1 MNTRRPD
8 SAAPLT
14 QARRIVVKVGSA
26 LLVDGDTGRVN
37 RAWLETLVEDLLRLR
52 KRGQPVILVS
62 AGAIVLGRRRLGL
75 KHGALRLEE
84 SQAAAAVGQIRLAH
98 AYKELLEGCDVTVAQ
113 VLLTLEDSER
123 RRRYLNARA
132 TLESLLALGALP
144 VINEN
149 DTVATA
155 EIRYGDNDRLAAR
168 VAQMAGADCLVLLSD
183 VEGLYSAD
191 PTRDP
196 GARFIHEV
204 PQITPGIE
212 AMAGRAAAQVGSGG
226 MAAKMAAARIA
237 VAAGCHMCIAAGVH
251 RHPLRRIEEGA
262 DCTWF
267 VPSATPAAAS
277 KQWIAGTLRPAGAL
291 TIDAGARRALLEG
304 RSLLPAGVIA
314 ARGRF
319 DRGDTVS
326 VLAADG
332 AEIARGIVAY
342 SDVDAARI
350 MGRKSSEI
358 ADILGFRGRDE
369 MIHRDD
375 LVLMRQEL
383 TGAVWR
389 GPARTGST
397 TGAGARPSGLGRTRV
412 AVPLAVA
419 GTARERATTVPAD
432 AGALCLK
439 SGNAGLLRG
448 GSESQHSSRALHE
461 CLAPGLQSAGLP
473 AQCIQLVPLTD
484 RAAVGYMLAGMSEYL
499 DVIVPR
505 GGKTL
510 VQRVQKEARG
520 PVIGHLEGNCHE
532 YIDRRPDRRL
542 AATIPTD

>member
-26 LLVDGDTGRVN
+26 LLVDGDSGRVN

-52 KRGQPVILVS
+52 KRGQRVILVS
-62 AGAIVLGRRRLGL
+62 SGAIALGRRRLGL
-75 KHGALRLEE
+75 KPGVLRLEE

-191 PTRDP
+191 PNREP

-204 PQITPGIE
+204 PQITPEIE
-212 AMAGRAAAQVGSGG
+212 AMAGRSASQVGSGG
-226 MAAKMAAARIA
+226 MAAKIAAARIA
-237 VAAGCHMCIAAGVH
+237 MAAGCHMCIAAGVH

-267 VPSATPAAAS
+267 VPSATPAAAR
-277 KQWIAGTLRPAGAL
+277 KQWIAGTLRPAGAI
-291 TIDAGARRALLEG
+291 TIDAGALRALLEG
-304 RSLLPAGVIA
+304 RSLLPAGVTA

-326 VLAADG
+326 VLAGDG

-350 MGRKSSEI
+350 IGRKSSEI
-358 ADILGFRGRDE
+358 AGILGFRGRDE

-375 LVLMRQEL
+375 LVLMRQE
-383 TGAVWR
+383 A
-389 GPARTGST
+389 
-397 TGAGARPSGLGRTRV
+397 AGAAE
-412 AVPLAVA
+412 AVPAPQP
-419 GTARERATTVPAD
+419 VP
-432 AGALCLK
+432 
-439 SGNAGLLRG
+439 
-448 GSESQHSSRALHE
+448 
-461 CLAPGLQSAGLP
+461 
-473 AQCIQLVPLTD
+473 
-484 RAAVGYMLAGMSEYL
+484 
-499 DVIVPR
+499 
-505 GGKTL
+505 
-510 VQRVQKEARG
+510 
-520 PVIGHLEGNCHE
+520 
-532 YIDRRPDRRL
+532 
-542 AATIPTD
+542 